1 MIGNYAFGILIVK
14 YLRNEAYLPIM
25 SKLFK
30 VKAKLK
36 QEDPK
41 AGERIRYVSL
51 LVLAND
57 KSKAKAL
64 AEEYFLEEEI
74 KNENIE
80 ILKMEEIEF
89 EKGKVLGAII
99 G

>member
-1 MIGNYAFGILIVK
+1 MI
-14 YLRNEAYLPIM
+14 
-25 SKLFK
+25 
-30 VKAKLK
+30 
-36 QEDPK
+36 
-41 AGERIRYVSL
+41 
-51 LVLAND
+51 
-57 KSKAKAL
+57 KAKAL

-89 EKGKVLGAII
+89 EKGKVLGVII